1 MSTIKEPA
9 GLEYL
14 VKYMYIYSRESYLKQ
29 QMCIY
34 KSLLKP
40 KTMWYDATTKY
51 I

>member
-14 VKYMYIYSRESYLKQ
+14 VKYIYSRESCLKQ